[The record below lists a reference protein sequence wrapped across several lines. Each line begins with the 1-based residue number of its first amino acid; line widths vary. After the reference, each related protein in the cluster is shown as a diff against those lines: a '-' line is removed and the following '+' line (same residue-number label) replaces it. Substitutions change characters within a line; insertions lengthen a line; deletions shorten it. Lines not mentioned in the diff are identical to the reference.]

1 MAALED
7 CRQFLSALP
16 GIDGGDLYFQRSA
29 SRSLSYSDGKVE
41 EVSSSSSAG
50 CSARLL
56 KGRSSAFAV
65 VSGVERGGAAR
76 ALAEAARIA
85 SVKSGKV
92 PAMNFPIDRVQA
104 FFPEN
109 VDFFGET
116 DRCLRA
122 ECGWIRQITLSCS
135 ANARRYVVVSPEGS
149 RAGEVEHC
157 SFAAEVIV
165 ERNGRLE
172 SGYDAFSLSG
182 DAREFFRELSANNV
196 ARRALREALLNLEAV
211 ECPTGAMPVLLSD
224 EAGGTIVHE
233 ACGHGM
239 EADLAFEEQSSFAGK
254 IGRQVAAEDVTVVD
268 DASIPGLYGSFAC
281 DDEGTPSRRTVLVER
296 GILKNYLT
304 DKRCARLYGLPLT
317 GNGRRS
323 SYAGLP
329 MPRMSNTFVAEG
341 TREQGEMIQSVPRG
355 IFVCRMGG
363 GEVNTTTG
371 EFVFDVTQGSLIEDG
386 KITRPVKGAS
396 LIGRGIDALMGIRAV
411 GKRLHM
417 EPGMCEKEGQ
427 SLPVT
432 DGQPSLLI
440 DGLVVGGTA
449 ADR

>member
-7 CRQFLSALP
+7 CAQFLSALP

-29 SRSLSYSDGKVE
+29 SRSLFYSDGKVE

-56 KGRSSAFAV
+56 KGVSSAFAV
-65 VSGVERGGAAR
+65 ISGVERDGAPR
-76 ALAEAARIA
+76 ALAEAVRIA
-85 SVKSGKV
+85 SVKGGKV
-92 PAMNFPIDRVQA
+92 PAVTFPIDRVQA
-104 FFPEN
+104 FFPED

-116 DRCLRA
+116 DRRLRT

-135 ANARRYVVVSPEGS
+135 ANARRYVVVSPEGIHS
-149 RAGEVEHC
+149 GEVERC

-172 SGYDAFSLSG
+172 SGYDAFSMSG
-182 DAREFFRELSANNV
+182 DAHAFFRELSAENV
-196 ARRALREALLNLEAV
+196 ARKALQEALVNLEAA

-239 EADLAFEEQSSFAGK
+239 EADLVFEEQSSFAGK
-254 IGRQVAAEDVTVVD
+254 IGRQVAAEDVTIVD
-268 DASIPGLYGSFAC
+268 DASLPGLYGSFAC
-281 DDEGTPSRRTVLVER
+281 DDEGTPSQRTVLIER

-304 DKRCARLYGLPLT
+304 DKRCARLYGLPLS

-323 SYAGLP
+323 SYACLP
-329 MPRMSNTFVAEG
+329 TPRMSNTFVAEG

-371 EFVFDVTQGSLIEDG
+371 EFVFDVTQGYLIEDG
-386 KITRPVKGAS
+386 KITHPVKGAS

-449 ADR
+449 AER